1 VEGGYAV
8 YWVCSAVVESSF
20 VLEKQEERLAVG
32 RKVEQVG
39 LQITKGTNAV
49 LSATVPIFYDLSDV
63 VLLSVFDKGRD

>member
-1 VEGGYAV
+1 
-8 YWVCSAVVESSF
+8 
-20 VLEKQEERLAVG
+20 VLAKQEERLAVG
-32 RKVEQVG
+32 RKVEHVG